1 MTKAKLNKKQRS
13 WRNKFISEH
22 PNASVR
28 AITAD
33 LSGSRIL
40 TIDWQ
45 EFIDIPKLQGCT
57 DQGCGWIQHQLTV
70 KLRVFGDARYTAD
83 HKAKVV
89 YPHCHLNYRGIV
101 LDGQLS
107 LPIPQL
113 TEFPLPQNP
122 VVVKHK
128 KRQPRKPKPISIQH
142 RLPLDGIEAR
152 LLSIHLNKGHQLQS
166 SQTLMAEKVSYWSL
180 EQRRQINLPQA
191 IIDLLTDAKS
201 THEEWENAVLLYQV
215 AGLSGVLAF
224 IEGLPIFRIKTTIST
239 VAESLSSH
247 PLVKAKKV
255 TTTRVK
261 QTNQ

>member
-22 PNASVR
+22 HYASVR
-28 AITAD
+28 AIRAD

-45 EFIDIPKLQGCT
+45 ESIDIPKLQGCT
-57 DQGCGWIQHQLTV
+57 DQGRGWIQHQLTV

-107 LPIPQL
+107 LPISQL

-201 THEEWENAVLLYQV
+201 SHEEWENALLLYQV
-215 AGLSGVLAF
+215 AGPSAVLAF
-224 IEGLPIFRIKTTIST
+224 IEGLPIFRIRNKTTVST
-239 VAESLSSH
+239 VAESLSLQ
-247 PLVKAKKV
+247 PLVKKV
-255 TTTRVK
+255 TTTSVK
-261 QTNQ
+261 QTNP